1 MTKKCQHII
10 AGILFL
16 LAAIFVAQQDTS
28 KTNHPT
34 PTKVI
39 PIDTTLLFQKVVLP
53 NRLAQFRQYLQQYHL
68 RVEDNYELLLLL
80 SNPNT
85 RQQLHH
91 HFQMD
96 TSTLLRHAELADLMQ
111 IGMKELDAQILHF
124 SQRNYQNPFTGS
136 TIHLQILAE
145 ADAESLLQDMGGW
158 MAGKENALLQNYCL
172 SIKDIEYWIAQAN
185 AYHFKIFAQIS

>member
-1 MTKKCQHII
+1 MTKKCQYFI

-16 LAAIFVAQQDTS
+16 MAAIFVAQQDTAKS
-28 KTNHPT
+28 NQPT
-34 PTKVI
+34 PTEAI
-39 PIDTTLLFQKVVLP
+39 PIDTTLLFQKVVIP

-68 RVEDNYELLLLL
+68 RVDDNYELLLLL

-91 HFQMD
+91 QFQMD
-96 TSTLLRHAELADLMQ
+96 TSTFLRHAELADLMQ
-111 IGMKELDAQILHF
+111 IGMTELDAQILHF

-136 TIHLQILAE
+136 AINLQIIAE

-185 AYHFKIFAQIS
+185 AHKFKIFAQIP

>member
-16 LAAIFVAQQDTS
+16 MVAIFVAQQDTS

-34 PTKVI
+34 PTKAI

-53 NRLAQFRQYLQQYHL
+53 NRLVQFRQYLQQYHL

-111 IGMKELDAQILHF
+111 IGMTELDAQILLF

-158 MAGKENALLQNYCL
+158 MAAKENALLQNYCL
-172 SIKDIEYWIAQAN
+172 SIEDIESWIYQAKN
-185 AYHFKIFAQIS
+185 QKYKIFAQIL